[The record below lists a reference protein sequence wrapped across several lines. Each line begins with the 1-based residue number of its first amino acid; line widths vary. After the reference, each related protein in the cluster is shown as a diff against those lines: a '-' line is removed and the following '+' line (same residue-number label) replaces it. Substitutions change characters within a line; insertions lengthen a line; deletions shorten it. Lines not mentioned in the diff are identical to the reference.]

1 MPGSVRF
8 ATVVALLLGAAGTA
22 AAGDDPWAPPASYYD
37 GVFGVGPALKA
48 QLSAAMAAGH
58 IQRQYGDYR
67 TAARFID
74 TDPDDPARIL
84 LVYNRASVPAAWD
97 SGATWN
103 REHVWP
109 QSLQPGSASNS
120 TRGNLGD
127 PHALRPANPS
137 INSSR
142 GNKPFGFAETT
153 GPFGSLG
160 AYYFP
165 GDPDKGDIARS
176 LFYSDTRWGP
186 SLGLSLVDSF
196 PGSNQMGQLSSLIA
210 WHYLDPPDEFE
221 RRRNHAIFSSA
232 LNPIFYTNNRN
243 AFVDLPEV
251 VWSVYVGQDNDTTLW
266 LGDAPAT
273 PGPDGASSVELVLN
287 ALVGDQLSGAPVTL
301 NKDGDDG
308 TYFAV
313 TVNGPVTASI
323 TGRHNAFSIGGPDA
337 RPLFVAP
344 YPALADAPGFHDAQ
358 VVVDNLDVTTGAGPG
373 MGALDADD
381 VINVEI
387 NVYEP
392 ASPSFSPDQPV
403 TDAMLAFADT
413 APGAGDAELQYG
425 IFNTAAAPFGA
436 PMDAELLSATGD
448 TEAISAGFDPFVSLG
463 PGQGELFTATLSDD
477 QAGQFEAVF
486 TFAVFNDRGLF
497 AQPDP
502 SQSLVLRL
510 TGAVTGQGCVP
521 DLAEPFGVLN
531 FFDVAA
537 YLSLYTAQDPAADV
551 NEDGQINFFDMSTFI
566 TLFNAGCP

>member
-1 MPGSVRF
+1 MPGSVRIAPVF
-8 ATVVALLLGAAGTA
+8 AVLLGVSGPVLAT
-22 AAGDDPWAPPASYYD
+22 DDPWAPPASYYD

-48 QLSAAMAAGH
+48 QLGAAMSAGH

-74 TDPDDPARIL
+74 TDPNDPARIL

-97 SGATWN
+97 SGVTWN

-120 TRGNLGD
+120 TSGNLGD

-153 GPFGSLG
+153 GSYGSLG

-165 GDPDKGDIARS
+165 GDLDKGDIARS

-186 SLGLSLVDSF
+186 ALGLSLVDSF
-196 PGSNQMGQLSSLIA
+196 PGSNQMGQLSSLVA

-221 RRRNHAIFSSA
+221 RRRNHAIFSPA
-232 LNPIFYTNNRN
+232 LNPIFFTNNRN

-251 VWSVYVGQDNDTTLW
+251 VWSVYVGQNNDTTLW
-266 LGDAPAT
+266 LGDAPAV
-273 PGPDGASSVELVLN
+273 PGPDGSSQVDLVLN
-287 ALVGDQLSGAPVTL
+287 ALVGDQLSGAAVTL

-313 TVNGPVTASI
+313 TVSGPVTASI
-323 TGRHNAFSIGGPDA
+323 TGRHNAFPIGGPDA

-344 YPALADAPGFHDAQ
+344 DPALADAPGFHDAQ
-358 VVVDNLDVTTGAGPG
+358 IVVDNLDVTTGAGPG

-381 VINVEI
+381 LIQVRI

-392 ASPSFSPDQPV
+392 AVASFDPDETLEELLLDLGV
-403 TDAMLAFADT
+403 IG
-413 APGAGDAELQYG
+413 PGAGDAVSAFDL
-425 IFNTAAAPFGA
+425 FNIAPGPTGA
-436 PMDAELLSATGD
+436 PMDIELVAAAGD
-448 TEAISAGFDPFVSLG
+448 TDALTVAFDPVASLPAG
-463 PGQGELFTATLSDD
+463 AGETFSAALSD
-477 QAGQFEAVF
+477 AEPGQFEAVY
-486 TFAVFNDRGLF
+486 TFHAFNDRALF
-497 AQPDP
+497 AQPGDATE
-502 SQSLVLRL
+502 LVLRL
-510 TGAVTGQGCVP
+510 AGAVGSDCVP

-537 YLSLYTAQDPAADV
+537 YLALYTAQDPAADL
-551 NEDGQINFFDMSTFI
+551 NDDGLINFFDMSAYI